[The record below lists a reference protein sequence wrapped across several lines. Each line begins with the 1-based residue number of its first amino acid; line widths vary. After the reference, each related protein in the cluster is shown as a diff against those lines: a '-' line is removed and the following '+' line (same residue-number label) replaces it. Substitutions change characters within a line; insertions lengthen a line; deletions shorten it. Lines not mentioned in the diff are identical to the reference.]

1 MLPTDELGQ
10 ILVLLL
16 GASMADLNTRNDDQ

>member
-1 MLPTDELGQ
+1 MLPTDELEQ